1 MHEHLHSEFPSHGH
15 ACACAAQLRAL
26 LIENLALARE
36 LARAQQR
43 VTRLLGEKDARIR
56 ALQALLRQTAG
67 QAPPRCA
74 QAAGGAPQALPE
86 ASAREA
92 AHRPR

>member
-15 ACACAAQLRAL
+15 ACACAAQLQAL
-26 LIENLALARE
+26 LIENVALARE

-56 ALQALLRQTAG
+56 ALQALLRQSADPA
-67 QAPPRCA
+67 APHCA
-74 QAAGGAPQALPE
+74 KAPGGAPQAVPE
-86 ASAREA
+86 TSARETA
-92 AHRPR
+92 DRPR